1 MVRAKIPGLIVF
13 WNFLMKNIILKYI
26 NLTRVNIAFNF

>member
-1 MVRAKIPGLIVF
+1 MVRAKIPGLSIF
-13 WNFLMKNIILKYI
+13 WNFLMKNIILKHT